1 MRRSNG
7 MKKILI
13 VDDQKEVRELVEIT
27 LRSGKYKI
35 LQAKNAQEAVKTVKE
50 EKPDLVIMD
59 IMMPG
64 EMDGLE
70 ATRLLK
76 ENPQTKECKII
87 MLTAKGQTTDLDE
100 GIKAGVDG
108 YFIKPFSPLD
118 LISKVEEVI
127 G

>member
-1 MRRSNG
+1 

-13 VDDQKEVRELVEIT
+13 VDDQIEVRELVEIT
-27 LRSGKYKI
+27 LRSGDYKI
-35 LQAKNAQEAVKTVKE
+35 FQAKNAREAIETVKT

-100 GIKAGVDG
+100 GIKAGADG

-118 LISKVEEVI
+118 LISKVEEMI

>member
-1 MRRSNG
+1 

-27 LRSGKYKI
+27 LRSEDYKI
-35 LQAKNAQEAVKTVKE
+35 LQAKNAREAIETVKA

-64 EMDGLE
+64 DMDGLK
-70 ATRLLK
+70 ATRILK
-76 ENPQTKECKII
+76 ESPQTKDCKII

-100 GIKAGVDG
+100 GIKAGADG

-118 LISKVEEVI
+118 LIKKVGEVL
-127 G
+127 GC

>member
-1 MRRSNG
+1 

-13 VDDQKEVRELVEIT
+13 VDDQIEVRELVEIT
-27 LRSGKYKI
+27 LRSGDYKI
-35 LQAKNAQEAVKTVKE
+35 LQAKNAQEAIEIAKK

-76 ENPQTKECKII
+76 EDPQTKDSKII
-87 MLTAKGQTTDLDE
+87 MLTAKGQVTDLDE
-100 GIKAGVDG
+100 GLKVGADG

-118 LISKVEEVI
+118 LIRKVEEII